1 MRMNDLP
8 YALKSLRLLLLVHK
22 PASNLRLL
30 RQVSSSTKGFS
41 GCFIVVVRVMHFKQA
56 RYPIGC
62 SAAKVQERHWPTMRV
77 LNRRVYDCL
86 VVFII
91 GHQYR
96 QGRSRQMF
104 CSMGDRHRY
113 MPLLFFARI
122 GEEGYAHAKKRHRAT
137 KDGCHRLC

>member
-30 RQVSSSTKGFS
+30 RQVFSSAKGFS

-62 SAAKVQERHWPTMRV
+62 SAS
-77 LNRRVYDCL
+77 
-86 VVFII
+86 
-91 GHQYR
+91 
-96 QGRSRQMF
+96 QGPLSATRDRI
-104 CSMGDRHRY
+104 CRYARHRGPSSSCKEREPVCLRVTRVCLSPQVRRQALE
-113 MPLLFFARI
+113 PL
-122 GEEGYAHAKKRHRAT
+122 E
-137 KDGCHRLC
+137 LCL

>member
-30 RQVSSSTKGFS
+30 RQVFSSAKGFS

-56 RYPIGC
+56 RCPIGC
-62 SAAKVQERHWPTMRV
+62 SAAKVQKRHWLPMRV

-96 QGRSRQMF
+96 QKRPGQMF
-104 CSMGDRHRY
+104 CSVGDRHWY
-113 MPLLFFARI
+113 VSLLFFARK
-122 GEEGYAHAKKRHRAT
+122 GEEGYAHPEEGHRAT
-137 KDGCHRLC
+137 KTTCH